1 MFKSSYAGEDISSLS
16 KPCFSLD
23 YSEKMQ
29 WTNSDCE
36 KKNKFICA
44 TPPKETWIIRP
55 RTELDDK
62 YDALQLKLDDDKK
75 NNKKVLMISIIAFG
89 VLGMLIMAGII
100 FAFSKFCKKKMD
112 EAPQGRTEIVVVQEG
127 EGGNG

>member
-1 MFKSSYAGEDISSLS
+1 MFRSSYTGDEISSLS
-16 KPCFSLD
+16 KPCFLMA
-23 YSEKMQ
+23 YSEKMD

>member
-1 MFKSSYAGEDISSLS
+1 
-16 KPCFSLD
+16 
-23 YSEKMQ
+23 
-29 WTNSDCE
+29 
-36 KKNKFICA
+36 
-44 TPPKETWIIRP
+44 
-55 RTELDDK
+55 
-62 YDALQLKLDDDKK
+62 
-75 NNKKVLMISIIAFG
+75 MISIIAFG